1 MLESNTHQ
9 SLAVIALKRGDFDS
23 AENHLLRAR
32 TIAEFLAPDGIQTI
46 LAIANLAVLYQDQGR
61 LQEAEQ
67 LYLKVLD
74 KEEKHFPSSSHLEN
88 TLKDLGVLYD
98 QQGDL
103 ARAEAYH
110 RKALSVAE
118 HLDPDSLDVAEHP
131 RRSRR
136 VYGGA
141 GKSGSCGDIPEQG
154 TINSGET
161 QPRRFARRIQPRR
174 TLKPER
180 KEKTQRSIVKTG
192 LLTKMFRAHTRCC
205 SRQRSFSLCPLQ
217 IAMHSLAT
225 RDSNNPLYFL
235 LLWIGLQ
242 NAQRQ

>member
-74 KEEKHFPSSSHLEN
+74 KEEKHFPRSTHLEN

-174 TLKPER
+174 TR
-180 KEKTQRSIVKTG
+180 KDYKYFQYE
-192 LLTKMFRAHTRCC
+192 LLNLNAKKR
-205 SRQRSFSLCPLQ
+205 
-217 IAMHSLAT
+217 HSGAL
-225 RDSNNPLYFL
+225 
-235 LLWIGLQ
+235 
-242 NAQRQ
+242 